1 MSEVSQV
8 VMLPID
14 NVVPNPANPRKDV
27 GDVTEL
33 AESIKAQG
41 IRQNLLVVPMAAG
54 MYMLVIGHRRHAAAK
69 LAGLTEVPCV
79 IADLSEREQ
88 HELMLVENI
97 QRSDL
102 TPLEEADG
110 FQGLLDL
117 GEDVGEIAKATGRSR
132 FTVRRRLKI
141 ASIPTE
147 LRARVSKSVQPS
159 LEQWEV
165 ISRYAAYPDLQEK
178 LVEAAGTD
186 DWGYQ
191 CSHAE
196 RIVEQVKWRAGVSRI
211 LTELNITSV
220 RFGEWGAPPVEAVGM
235 KVAESFYCGSDSP
248 EEIKT
253 ALAKYGDSSVLLVAF
268 NPDDGTQV
276 RAWIPLDD
284 SEERERTEREEER
297 ERKHEESLAKAK
309 PVREFAALSQ
319 GLRFAFL
326 RRVYDMKTTPAHAGE
341 AVSTLLPVVLDSV
354 RWVNAEDCLTRG
366 LKKIGLHETVL
377 ESETTHLMKVWD
389 APLAALLIGSF
400 VLEES
405 LDWERWKNKDYM
417 DTWKAYYHALTI
429 IGYQPSTQEQ
439 KALAG
444 GFIEKGEEK

>member
-8 VMLPID
+8 IMLPID
-14 NVVPNPANPRKDV
+14 KVVPNPANPRKDV

-41 IRQNLLVVPMAAG
+41 IRQNLLVVPMPAG
-54 MYMLVIGHRRHAAAK
+54 MYMLVIGHRRHSAAR

-79 IADLSEREQ
+79 VAELSEREQ

-117 GEDVGEIAKATGRSR
+117 GEGVGEIAKATGRSR
-132 FTVRRRLKI
+132 FTVRKRLKI
-141 ASIPTE
+141 ASIPTG
-147 LRARVSKSVQPS
+147 LRARVSDGVQPS

-165 ISRYAAYPDLQEK
+165 ISRYADYPDLQEK

-196 RIVEQVKWRAGVSRI
+196 RILEQVEWRGGVNRI
-211 LTELNITSV
+211 LTELDITPV
-220 RFGEWGAPPVEAVGM
+220 RFGEWGAPPTEAEGM
-235 KVAESFYCGSDSP
+235 KTVASFYCGSDSL

-253 ALAKYGDSSVLLVAF
+253 ALTGYGDSSVLLVAF

-284 SEERERTEREEER
+284 SEQRERTVREEER
-297 ERKHEESLAKAK
+297 ERKREEALTKAK

-319 GLRFAFL
+319 GLRFEFL
-326 RRVYDMKTTPAHAGE
+326 RRLYEMKTTPVHTGE
-341 AVSTLLPVVLDSV
+341 AVSTILPVVLDSG
-354 RWVNAEDCLTRG
+354 RWLNAEDCLTRG
-366 LKKIGLHETVL
+366 LKKIGLRETIL
-377 ESETTHLMKVWD
+377 ESETTHLMRVWD
-389 APLAALLIGSF
+389 APSVALLIGSF

-417 DTWKAYYHALTI
+417 DMWKAYYHALTI
-429 IGYQPSTQEQ
+429 IGYQPSTQEK

-444 GFIEKGEEK
+444 GFVEKEEK